1 MNVKDERFSRLIPV
15 FGEEGIEKLNKSHV
29 AVFGIGG
36 VGGFVCEALV
46 RGGIGEITIVDHD
59 TVAES
64 NLNRQIIALSSNIG
78 EQKTTVMKERLL
90 SINPDVIVHEKPV
103 FYLPET
109 ADEFDFSDFDYVVDA
124 VDTVTA
130 KKLIILRSKEL
141 NIPVIS
147 SMGTG
152 NKTDASSF
160 RVADIYSTKVCP
172 LARIMR
178 HELKKLNID
187 SLKVVYSEEEPKT
200 MVESQA
206 PFGSQALSESQ
217 APTNKKTAPA
227 STSFVPGVAGLI
239 IAGEVIKDLS
249 YSIV

>member
-1 MNVKDERFSRLIPV
+1 
-15 FGEEGIEKLNKSHV
+15 
-29 AVFGIGG
+29 
-36 VGGFVCEALV
+36 
-46 RGGIGEITIVDHD
+46 
-59 TVAES
+59 
-64 NLNRQIIALSSNIG
+64 
-78 EQKTTVMKERLL
+78 
-90 SINPDVIVHEKPV
+90 
-103 FYLPET
+103 
-109 ADEFDFSDFDYVVDA
+109 
-124 VDTVTA
+124 
-130 KKLIILRSKEL
+130 
-141 NIPVIS
+141 
-147 SMGTG
+147 
-152 NKTDASSF
+152 
-160 RVADIYSTKVCP
+160 
-172 LARIMR
+172 MR